1 MASPRSA
8 RALFALLSALAA
20 PLACAQISLTALD
33 VPYEQDFDTL
43 ASTGTTSDVVPAGW
57 AFLETGG
64 NANTTYGINNGSS
77 NGGNTYSYGTTGS
90 SDRAFGSLLSGSL
103 QSRIGAQFQNN
114 TGNTLSALDIAYTG
128 EQWRQGGTNRC
139 DRLEFEYSL
148 DATGLDDGTWTAV
161 PELDFEGV
169 QCGPTG
175 NTALDGNDPANRTDI
190 SHHLGGLGI
199 ANGETFWIRWVDFDA
214 PGADDGLAV
223 DDFTLIPR
231 GAGGVLSLSIAN
243 AQAAEGDAG
252 LSPMNF
258 TVTLS
263 GPAPTGGVDFTA
275 TTADDTATAPDD
287 YIALVDAPFSIDE
300 GETTGQVTV
309 QIVGNTVVEPNKTFT
324 VTIATSAAGVVIGNG
339 TATGTILNDDYPE
352 LEIFEIQGD
361 GPRSPYAPASGTA
374 LGDTV
379 TTRNNAVTAIAGNG
393 FFMQTPD
400 DRDDNNPLTSN
411 GLFVFTG
418 SAPSVAVGDR
428 VDVTGRVQEFFD
440 WTQLSGSPTVTVIGT
455 GPLPTAIVFDEN
467 LPSTDP
473 DALSCGFSNFEC
485 FENMLVEVP
494 AGHLVTGNQTFGSDP
509 FAENFVSFGA
519 YKARR
524 EKGLRFGLSVPGR
537 PELPA
542 WDGNPEVMELD
553 ADALGAVP
561 PDTGINGGGMFSATG
576 VVTFEFGNHELWP
589 ITLDL
594 VETTLPRPVPEPLGS
609 EELRIGSFNVENLCS
624 QGCGDPAPSPADFAL
639 KLARLSDYIGNVLLL
654 PDVVGLQEVEFDD
667 SVEALV
673 DRIELDHGLRYDFYT
688 GVGNDPREI
697 RNAYLVNPARI
708 AVDNVEDLG
717 ADETIDQCS
726 GTPPCAK
733 HDRPPVLLQGRF
745 IAGDDEPFAVMVVHN
760 RSLSGILNTGASGQ
774 RVRFKR
780 FAQASSIA
788 GFVQELQTSV
798 EPVAD
803 RIFASNFELQVP
815 LIVLGDFNAFE
826 VTDGLVDM
834 VGLIAGTYEDDENEF
849 QLQGPNLVNPPLHNL
864 VLDLDLDERYSY
876 SFRENLGNIQ
886 GQSPRQV
893 ASIQVLDHGLIDQAG
908 LSWCPELHYG
918 RGNAD
923 APARLRAIGT
933 GAVASSDHDGFVIG
947 LLPAAASQTVSPLPD
962 GVSVCTVLR
971 ATGNTE

>member
-1 MASPRSA
+1 MASPRIASIF
-8 RALFALLSALAA
+8 LFIACALAM
-20 PLACAQISLTALD
+20 PLAVAQISLTALD
-33 VPYEQDFDTL
+33 LAYEQDFDTL
-43 ASTGTTSDVVPAGW
+43 ANTGTTSDVLPAGW
-57 AFLETGG
+57 SFLETGS

-77 NGGNTYSYGTTGS
+77 NGGNTYSYGSTGS
-90 SDRAFGSLLSGSL
+90 SDRAFGTLLSGSL

-139 DRLEFEYSL
+139 DRLQFEYSL
-148 DATGLDDGTWTAV
+148 DATGLSDGNWTAV
-161 PELDFEGV
+161 TALDFEGP

-175 NTALDGNDPANRTDI
+175 NTALDGNDPDNRVGI
-190 SHHLGGLGI
+190 SHHLGGLSIGH
-199 ANGETFWIRWVDFDA
+199 GQTFWVRWVDVDA
-214 PGADDGLAV
+214 AGADDGLAV
-223 DDFTLIPR
+223 DDFSLIPR
-231 GAGGVLSLSIAN
+231 GAGGVLSLSIAD
-243 AQAAEGDAG
+243 AQAPEGDAG

-258 TVTLS
+258 SVTLS

-275 TTADDTATAPDD
+275 TTADGTATAPDD
-287 YIALVDAPFSIDE
+287 YIALVDAPFSISE
-300 GETTGQVTV
+300 GETSGLVTV
-309 QIVGNTVVEPNKTFT
+309 QIVGNTQVEPDKAFT

-339 TATGTILNDDYPE
+339 TATGTIVNDDYPE
-352 LEIFEIQGD
+352 LEIFEIQGN
-361 GPRSPYAPASGTA
+361 GPRSPYAPATGNA

-379 TTRNNAVTAIAGNG
+379 TTSNNAVTAIAGNG

-400 DRDDNNPLTSN
+400 DRDDDEPLTSN

-418 SAPSVAVGDR
+418 SVPAVSVGDR
-428 VDVTGRVQEFFD
+428 VDVTGSVQEYFD
-440 WTQLSGSPTVTVIGT
+440 WTQLAGSPTVTVVGT

-467 LPSTDP
+467 LPSSDP
-473 DALSCGFSNFEC
+473 AALSCDFSNFEC

-519 YKARR
+519 YRARR

-537 PELPA
+537 PELPV

-561 PDTGINGGGMFSATG
+561 PGTGINGGGVFSATG

-594 VETTLPRPVPEPLGS
+594 VEATLPEPVPEPVGTD
-609 EELRIGSFNVENLCS
+609 ELRVGSFNVENLCS
-624 QGCGDPAPSPADFAL
+624 QGCGDPPPSEPDFAL

-654 PDVVGLQEVEFDD
+654 PDVLGLQEVEFDD
-667 SVEALV
+667 SVQALV
-673 DRIELDHGLRYDFYT
+673 DRIALDHGLTYAFYT

-697 RNAYLVNPARI
+697 RNAFLVNTARV
-708 AVDNVEDLG
+708 AVDQAEDLG

-733 HDRPPVLLQGRF
+733 HDRPPVLLQARF

-760 RSLSGILNTGASGQ
+760 RSLSGIVDTGATGQ

-788 GFVQELQTSV
+788 GFVQELQTSI

-834 VGLIAGTYEDDENEF
+834 VGLIAGSYDDEENEF
-849 QLQGPNLVNPPLHNL
+849 QLLGPNLVDPPLHNL
-864 VLDLDLDERYSY
+864 VLDLDLDQRYSF
-876 SFRENLGNIQ
+876 SFRENLGTIQ

-893 ASIQVLDHGLIDQAG
+893 GSIQVLDHGLIDLVGQG
-908 LSWCPELHYG
+908 WCPRLHYG
-918 RGNAD
+918 RGNVD
-923 APARLRAIGT
+923 APERLQAIGVD
-933 GAVASSDHDGFVIG
+933 AVGSSDHDGFVIE
-947 LLPAAASQTVSPLPD
+947 LHPSAAAEASALPD
-962 GVSVCTVLR
+962 GIDICEFLHARSIR
-971 ATGNTE
+971 H